1 MIQIESLTRELAEK
15 TEMISELQSKLEDMS
30 VVTDL
35 STTPSNDQGDCSET
49 QHLQTVA
56 SALEQQV
63 NFIVI
68 INWGFN

>member
-1 MIQIESLTRELAEK
+1 MIQIESLTRELAGK

-30 VVTDL
+30 VVTD
-35 STTPSNDQGDCSET
+35 SSITPNNGQGDCSET

-63 NFIVI
+63 NLIVI